1 MDSTGDSHPITRSGI
16 VRAKSAVTVNVKT
29 EPAGEGLPH
38 GWLKEYRPRK
48 TRSGSSR
55 IKGDSFYI
63 DPTNMY
69 EFRSLKDVH
78 RYLESGDV
86 TNCVMIP
93 NKRKI
98 EDLHLTGNQS
108 RYAQQS
114 PDHGQPDTDK
124 GSTHCDLPIAGGN
137 NTPSG
142 ALVIANSKENSV
154 DMSSSE
160 PKGVTVT
167 KGRLTG
173 LKLQNGSVPNQSMEH
188 ESATGEEANMERKPK
203 EKKHKTKAAKQ
214 IATPL
219 RASPRLAALKINQEA
234 NNVPKDEPVSS
245 QTGNANQLQPKWA
258 KSHKAEV
265 NSSVIPETNDG
276 SHTPSAS
283 ENAKSKYLS
292 APEQMQGSSVHSQQV
307 GVADAMPG
315 SALSSLLRSIW
326 SDPCLEFAFRTL
338 TSDIPVVDG
347 TLAVANYLLPSQDL
361 NKGTTPNCSSSAYD
375 GNMNHAQAER
385 VSLPMTRPSDKL
397 YSSGWFPPQ

>member
-1 MDSTGDSHPITRSGI
+1 MDSNEDCHPKTQSGI
-16 VRAKSAVTVNVKT
+16 VREISAVTVNGKI

-48 TRSGSSR
+48 TRSGSR

-93 NKRKI
+93 NKRKL
-98 EDLHLTGNQS
+98 EDLHITGNQS
-108 RYAQQS
+108 HYTRRS
-114 PDHGQPDTDK
+114 SDHRQPDTDK
-124 GSTHCDLPIAGGN
+124 GSTQCDLPITGGS

-142 ALVIANSKENSV
+142 ALVNASSRENSE

-160 PKGVTVT
+160 PKGVT
-167 KGRLTG
+167 KGKLTG
-173 LKLQNGSVPNQSMEH
+173 LKFQNAKVPNQSMEH
-188 ESATGEEANMERKPK
+188 GSAVGEEANTERKSK
-203 EKKHKTKAAKQ
+203 EKKHKTKPVKQ
-214 IATPL
+214 ISTPL

-245 QTGNANQLQPKWA
+245 QPDTAIQLQPKWA
-258 KSHKAEV
+258 KSHRAEA
-265 NSSVIPETNDG
+265 NSSVIPEKKDG
-276 SHTPSAS
+276 AHALNAS
-283 ENAKSKYLS
+283 ENAKNTYPQ
-292 APEQMQGSSVHSQQV
+292 APEEMQGSSAHSQQV
-307 GVADAMPG
+307 GAADAMSG

-338 TSDIPVVDG
+338 TSDIPVLDD
-347 TLAVANYLLPSQDL
+347 TLALANCFLPSQDL

-375 GNMNHAQAER
+375 GSRNHAQVDR
-385 VSLPMTRPSDKL
+385 VSLPMTRPSDKF

>member
-1 MDSTGDSHPITRSGI
+1 
-16 VRAKSAVTVNVKT
+16 
-29 EPAGEGLPH
+29 
-38 GWLKEYRPRK
+38 
-48 TRSGSSR
+48 
-55 IKGDSFYI
+55 
-63 DPTNMY
+63 MY

-98 EDLHLTGNQS
+98 EDLHITGNQS
-108 RYAQQS
+108 RYEDA
-114 PDHGQPDTDK
+114 DHGQPDADK
-124 GSTHCDLPIAGGN
+124 GSSQCDLPIAGGN

-142 ALVIANSKENSV
+142 AFVIENIRENSE

-160 PKGVTVT
+160 PKGVT
-167 KGRLTG
+167 KGKLTG
-173 LKLQNGSVPNQSMEH
+173 LKLQNERIPNQSMEH
-188 ESATGEEANMERKPK
+188 ESAAGEEANMERKPK

-245 QTGNANQLQPKWA
+245 QTGYANQLQPKWA
-258 KSHKAEV
+258 KSHKAEA
-265 NSSVIPETNDG
+265 NSSIIPEKNDG
-276 SHTPSAS
+276 SHTPSVS

-292 APEQMQGSSVHSQQV
+292 APEQIQGSSVHSQQV
-307 GVADAMPG
+307 GATADAMPG

-375 GNMNHAQAER
+375 GSRSHAQADR
-385 VSLPMTRPSDKL
+385 VSLPMTRPSDKF
-397 YSSGWFPPQ
+397 YSNGWFPPQ